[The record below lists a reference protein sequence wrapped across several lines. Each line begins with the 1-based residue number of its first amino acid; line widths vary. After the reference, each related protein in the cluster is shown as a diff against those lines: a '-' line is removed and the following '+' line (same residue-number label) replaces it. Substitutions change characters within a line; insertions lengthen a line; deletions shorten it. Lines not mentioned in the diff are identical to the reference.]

1 MSTNILWYQI
11 LTNKGDAM
19 TLEDRIE
26 NLKEQHAL
34 IHQECELHP
43 TTELKKKKLALKD
56 EISDLEWADMY
67 GQAECEFG

>member
-1 MSTNILWYQI
+1 
-11 LTNKGDAM
+11 M

-34 IHQECELHP
+34 VHKECELHP